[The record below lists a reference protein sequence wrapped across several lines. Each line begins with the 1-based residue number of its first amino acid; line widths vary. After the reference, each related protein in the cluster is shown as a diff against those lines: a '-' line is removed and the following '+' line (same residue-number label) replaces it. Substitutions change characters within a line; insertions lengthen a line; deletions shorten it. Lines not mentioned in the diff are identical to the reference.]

1 MGAVTRAVA
10 CTLFSNEI
18 SDAEAIAMLTSLHK
32 MLDTCL
38 TWLLISLMI
47 ILTVVV
53 MVAVFYRR
61 FGSSLVW
68 YDEVASVLM
77 AWITY
82 YGAALA
88 ALRRQHIGFDGV
100 LMRLPVT
107 LRLVMVVIAEA
118 AVIAFFALLAWTGIQ
133 VLRVVGDEFLVSLPW
148 VPVMLTQSV
157 IPISAVLFIICEMAS
172 LPAYWRSVRA
182 GHAADHGAPRI
193 EIGN

>member
-1 MGAVTRAVA
+1 
-10 CTLFSNEI
+10 
-18 SDAEAIAMLTSLHK
+18 MLTSLHK

-118 AVIAFFALLAWTGIQ
+118 AVIGFLRLARVDRHSSAGVIGDKSSSQ
-133 VLRVVGDEFLVSLPW
+133 LAMGSGDAHPIGHPDQRGAVHHLRN
-148 VPVMLTQSV
+148 
-157 IPISAVLFIICEMAS
+157 A
-172 LPAYWRSVRA
+172 
-182 GHAADHGAPRI
+182 
-193 EIGN
+193 